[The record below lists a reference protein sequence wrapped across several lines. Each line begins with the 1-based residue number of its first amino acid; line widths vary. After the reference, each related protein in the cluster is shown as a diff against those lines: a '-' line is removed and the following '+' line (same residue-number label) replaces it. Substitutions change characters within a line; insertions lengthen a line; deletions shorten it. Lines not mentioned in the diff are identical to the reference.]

1 MTYSFFLV
9 LQSESGIDPGMHISF
24 KSSSEMI
31 FSTLSAAHITSILAA
46 QKSGLTSA
54 KDVSVYQGQ
63 SISSEATNR
72 IRTYMVNKVGIAV
85 KVDRGHRENVS
96 IVHLNDLDVG

>member
-1 MTYSFFLV
+1 MLFFD

-31 FSTLSAAHITSILAA
+31 FSTLSAAHITSVLAA
-46 QKSGLTSA
+46 QKDWMLASARDGLA
-54 KDVSVYQGQ
+54 YQGQ

-72 IRTYMVNKVGIAV
+72 IRSEIINKVGVAV
-85 KVDRGHRENVS
+85 KIEVE
-96 IVHLNDLDVG
+96 DLEKM